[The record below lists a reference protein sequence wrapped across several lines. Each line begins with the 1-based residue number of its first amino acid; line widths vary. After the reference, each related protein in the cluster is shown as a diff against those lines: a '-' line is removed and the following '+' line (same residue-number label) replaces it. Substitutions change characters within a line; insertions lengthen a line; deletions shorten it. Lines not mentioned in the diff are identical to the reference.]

1 MEKLLKKEF
10 YLQNAEI
17 VAKELLG
24 KYIVREYDNKKIV
37 CKIVETEAYIGPED
51 KACHAYN
58 NRCTERTK
66 VMFEEGGIA
75 YIYFIYGMYY
85 CLNIVVERE
94 GKPEAVLI
102 RGIEPVENIEE
113 IKSNRSIKSKKEQDL
128 TNGPGKL
135 CTALKIDKSLNG
147 YDITRKCELYITE
160 GEEIEEIITAKR
172 INIDYA
178 EEYRDKHWR
187 FYIKGNKFVS
197 KEQEKEK

>member
-1 MEKLLKKEF
+1 
-10 YLQNAEI
+10 
-17 VAKELLG
+17 
-24 KYIVREYDNKKIV
+24 
-37 CKIVETEAYIGPED
+37 
-51 KACHAYN
+51 
-58 NRCTERTK
+58 
-66 VMFEEGGIA
+66 
-75 YIYFIYGMYY
+75 MYY

-113 IKSNRSIKSKKEQDL
+113 IKRNRSIKSKKEQDL

-147 YDITRKCELYITE
+147 YDITRKGELYITE

-178 EEYRDKHWR
+178 EDYRDKLWR
-187 FYIKGNKFVS
+187 FYINGNKFVS
-197 KEQEKEK
+197 KEQIKNK

>member
-1 MEKLLKKEF
+1 MKNLLNKEF
-10 YLQNAEI
+10 YLQNAQI
-17 VAKELLG
+17 AAKELLG
-24 KYIVREYDNKKIV
+24 KYLVREYDGKKII
-37 CKIVETEAYIGPED
+37 CKIVETEAYRGPED

-58 NRCTERTK
+58 NKCTERTK
-66 VMFEEGGIA
+66 VMFEEGGKA

-102 RGIEPVENIEE
+102 RAIEPIENIEE
-113 IKSNRSIKSKKEQDL
+113 IKRNRIIKSKKEQDL

-147 YDITRKCELYITE
+147 CDITKKGELYITE
-160 GEEIEEIITAKR
+160 GEDIEEVVTAKR

-178 EEYRDKHWR
+178 EEYKDKHWR
-187 FYIKGNKFVS
+187 FYIKGSKFVS
-197 KEQEKEK
+197 KE

>member
-1 MEKLLKKEF
+1 MEKLLNREF

-24 KYIVREYDNKKIV
+24 KYIVREYEGKKIV

-66 VMFEEGGIA
+66 VMFEDGGKA
-75 YIYFIYGMYY
+75 YIYFIYVMYY

-113 IKSNRSIKSKKEQDL
+113 IKRNRSIKSKKEQDL

-147 YDITRKCELYITE
+147 YDITRKGELYITE

-197 KEQEKEK
+197 KE

>member
-1 MEKLLKKEF
+1 MPLIGE
-10 YLQNAEI
+10 
-17 VAKELLG
+17 
-24 KYIVREYDNKKIV
+24 VRAGSPIL
-37 CKIVETEAYIGPED
+37 A
-51 KACHAYN
+51 
-58 NRCTERTK
+58 
-66 VMFEEGGIA
+66 
-75 YIYFIYGMYY
+75 
-85 CLNIVVERE
+85 
-94 GKPEAVLI
+94 
-102 RGIEPVENIEE
+102 VENIEE

-147 YDITRKCELYITE
+147 YDITQKGELYITE

-197 KEQEKEK
+197 KE

>member
-1 MEKLLKKEF
+1 MDKILNREF

-24 KYIVREYDNKKIV
+24 KYIVRKYEDKKIV

-66 VMFEEGGIA
+66 VMFEEGGKA

-102 RGIEPVENIEE
+102 RGVEPVENREE
-113 IKSNRSIKSKKEQDL
+113 IEKNRKIKSKKEQDL

-147 YDITRKCELYITE
+147 YDITKKGELYIVE
-160 GEEIEEIITAKR
+160 GESAVDIKSTTR

-178 EEYRDKHWR
+178 EEYKDKHWR

-197 KEQEKEK
+197 KE

>member
-1 MEKLLKKEF
+1 MEKLLNREF

-24 KYIVREYDNKKIV
+24 KYIVREYEGKKIV

-66 VMFEEGGIA
+66 VMFEDGGKA

-147 YDITRKCELYITE
+147 YDITRKGELYITE

-197 KEQEKEK
+197 KE

>member
-1 MEKLLKKEF
+1 MDKILNREF

-17 VAKELLG
+17 AAKELLG
-24 KYIVREYDNKKIV
+24 KYLVREYEGKKIV

-66 VMFEEGGIA
+66 VMFEEGGKA

-102 RGIEPVENIEE
+102 RGVEPVENREE
-113 IKSNRSIKSKKEQDL
+113 IEKNRKIKSKKEQDL

-147 YDITRKCELYITE
+147 YDITKKGELYIVE
-160 GEEIEEIITAKR
+160 GESAGDIKSTTR

-178 EEYRDKHWR
+178 EEYKDKHWR

-197 KEQEKEK
+197 KE

>member
-1 MEKLLKKEF
+1 MEKLLNREF

-24 KYIVREYDNKKIV
+24 KYIVREYEGKKIV

-66 VMFEEGGIA
+66 VMFEEGGKA

-147 YDITRKCELYITE
+147 YDITRKGELYITE

-197 KEQEKEK
+197 KE

>member
-1 MEKLLKKEF
+1 MDKILKREF

-17 VAKELLG
+17 AAKELLG
-24 KYIVREYDNKKIV
+24 KYLVREYEGKKIT
-37 CKIVETEAYIGPED
+37 CRIVETEAYIGPED

-66 VMFEEGGIA
+66 VMFEEGGKA

-102 RGIEPVENIEE
+102 RGVEPVENREE
-113 IKSNRSIKSKKEQDL
+113 IEKNRKIKSKKEQDL

-135 CTALKIDKSLNG
+135 CAALKIDKSLNG
-147 YDITRKCELYITE
+147 YDITKKGELYITA
-160 GEEIEEIITAKR
+160 GEEIKEIISAKR

-178 EEYRDKHWR
+178 EEYKDKHWR

-197 KEQEKEK
+197 KE

>member
-1 MEKLLKKEF
+1 MDKILNREF

-24 KYIVREYDNKKIV
+24 KYIVRKYEDKKIV

-66 VMFEEGGIA
+66 VMFEEGGKA

-102 RGIEPVENIEE
+102 RGVEPVENREE
-113 IKSNRSIKSKKEQDL
+113 IEKNRKIKSKKEQDL

-147 YDITRKCELYITE
+147 YDITKKGELYIVE
-160 GEEIEEIITAKR
+160 GESAVDIKSTTR
-172 INIDYA
+172 INIDYT
-178 EEYRDKHWR
+178 EEYKDKHWR

-197 KEQEKEK
+197 KE

>member
-1 MEKLLKKEF
+1 MEKLLNREF

-24 KYIVREYDNKKIV
+24 KYIVREYEGKNIV

-85 CLNIVVERE
+85 CLNILVERE

-102 RGIEPVENIEE
+102 RAIEPVENIEE
-113 IKSNRSIKSKKEQDL
+113 IKGNRSKKKKKEQDL

-147 YDITRKCELYITE
+147 YDITRKGELYITE

-197 KEQEKEK
+197 KE

>member
-1 MEKLLKKEF
+1 MEKLLSKEF
-10 YLQNAEI
+10 YLKNAEI
-17 VAKELLG
+17 AARELLG
-24 KYIVREYDNKKIV
+24 KYLVREYEGKKIV

-66 VMFEEGGIA
+66 VMFEEGGKA

-113 IKSNRSIKSKKEQDL
+113 IKNNRSIKSKKEQDL

-147 YDITRKCELYITE
+147 YDITQKGELYITE

-178 EEYRDKHWR
+178 EEYKDKHWR

-197 KEQEKEK
+197 KEQIKDK

>member
-10 YLQNAEI
+10 YLKNAEI
-17 VAKELLG
+17 AAKELLG
-24 KYIVREYDNKKIV
+24 KYLVREYEGKKIV

-58 NRCTERTK
+58 NRFTERTK
-66 VMFEEGGIA
+66 VMFEEGGKA

-113 IKSNRSIKSKKEQDL
+113 IKNNRSIKSKKEQDL

-147 YDITRKCELYITE
+147 YDITQKGELYITE

-178 EEYRDKHWR
+178 EEYKDKHWR

-197 KEQEKEK
+197 KE

>member
-10 YLQNAEI
+10 YLKNAEI
-17 VAKELLG
+17 AARELLG
-24 KYIVREYDNKKIV
+24 KYLVREYEGKKIV

-66 VMFEEGGIA
+66 VMFEEGGKA

-113 IKSNRSIKSKKEQDL
+113 IKNNRSIKSKKEQDL

-147 YDITRKCELYITE
+147 YDITQKGELYITE

-178 EEYRDKHWR
+178 EEYKDKHWR

-197 KEQEKEK
+197 KE

>member
-1 MEKLLKKEF
+1 MGKILKKEF

-24 KYIVREYDNKKIV
+24 KYLVREYEDKKIV

-58 NRCTERTK
+58 NKCTERTK
-66 VMFEEGGIA
+66 IMFEEGGKA

-102 RGIEPVENIEE
+102 RGIEPIENREE
-113 IKSNRSIKSKKEQDL
+113 IEKNRKIKSKKEQDL

-147 YDITRKCELYITE
+147 YDITKKGELYIVE
-160 GEEIEEIITAKR
+160 GESAGDIKSTTR

-178 EEYRDKHWR
+178 EEYKDKHWR

-197 KEQEKEK
+197 KE

>member
-1 MEKLLKKEF
+1 MDKILNREF

-17 VAKELLG
+17 AAKELLG
-24 KYIVREYDNKKIV
+24 KYLVREYEGKKIV

-66 VMFEEGGIA
+66 VMFEEGGKA

-102 RGIEPVENIEE
+102 RGVEPVENREE
-113 IKSNRSIKSKKEQDL
+113 IEKNRKIKSKKEQDL

-135 CTALKIDKSLNG
+135 CTALKIDKGLNG
-147 YDITRKCELYITE
+147 YDITKKGELYIVE
-160 GEEIEEIITAKR
+160 GESAGDIKSTTR

-178 EEYRDKHWR
+178 EEYKDKHWR

-197 KEQEKEK
+197 KE

>member
-24 KYIVREYDNKKIV
+24 KYLVREYDNKKIV

-102 RGIEPVENIEE
+102 RGVEPAENIEE

-147 YDITRKCELYITE
+147 YDVTRKGELYITE

-197 KEQEKEK
+197 KE